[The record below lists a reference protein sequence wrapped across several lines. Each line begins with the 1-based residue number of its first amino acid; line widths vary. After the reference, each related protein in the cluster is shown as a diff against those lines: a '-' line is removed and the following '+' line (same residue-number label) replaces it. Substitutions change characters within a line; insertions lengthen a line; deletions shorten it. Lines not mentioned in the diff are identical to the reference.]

1 MKKVPRG
8 ESMVT
13 AEVEVKRRQISL
25 VAGVLFGV
33 GWLIF
38 IDSIV
43 TFNGALAPRS
53 VRA

>member
-1 MKKVPRG
+1 
-8 ESMVT
+8 
-13 AEVEVKRRQISL
+13 
-25 VAGVLFGV
+25 VLFGV